1 MDRGT
6 RLIAHFGTL
15 SVKTLALLRLG
26 QLGEVLRIAQAGK
39 ELADE
44 NDPRPVTHSG
54 GISQKTTVLDKPN
67 RVHTHRSPTMCD
79 RRHSGWEHKQNIF
92 VARITFLPAYGCTI
106 NMAARFNIFRH
117 FGSSNRA
124 WLTSAPSLD
133 AAKDRIAALAKHL
146 PGIYVIRD
154 STTGKEMALKAG

>member
-1 MDRGT
+1 M
-6 RLIAHFGTL
+6 
-15 SVKTLALLRLG
+15 
-26 QLGEVLRIAQAGK
+26 
-39 ELADE
+39 
-44 NDPRPVTHSG
+44 THSG
-54 GISQKTTVLDKPN
+54 GNSQKTTVLDKPN